1 MSNQLDEVVQ
11 TLRER
16 ILGGQFASGHKLR
29 EVALADDLDVSRTL
43 VRLALG
49 KLESEGLVYREPN
62 RGYRVGSF
70 TLDEVTDAI
79 IVRGELEGMAARLC
93 AERGLSDGETERAR
107 ALVRRMDD
115 VLDQGMASIEARTQ
129 WIDLNA
135 EFHGLIIEGSGNR
148 IIAQT
153 IAGLSRMPLVSS
165 RALVFDQSDEQRSL
179 GRIRAA
185 HQDHREVLEAILS
198 RRGSRAEH
206 CMREHAEKSA
216 RNKRTSFEAMRGV
229 SHEPRLPGVAL
240 VRA

>member
-11 TLRER
+11 SLRET
-16 ILGGQFASGHKLR
+16 ILAGRFASGQKLR
-29 EVALADDLDVSRTL
+29 ELALADELEVSRTL

-49 KLESEGLVYREPN
+49 NLESEGLVYREPN

-79 IVRGELEGMAARLC
+79 IVRGELEGMAARLS
-93 AERGLSDGETERAR
+93 AERGLSDGEVEQAR
-107 ALVRRMDD
+107 ALVQRMDE
-115 VLDQGMASIEARTQ
+115 VLDQGMESIEARAH

-135 EFHGLIIEGSGNR
+135 EFHGLIIDGSGNR

-165 RALVFDQSDEQRSL
+165 RALVFDQSDKQRSL
-179 GRIRAA
+179 GRIQAA
-185 HQDHREVLEAILS
+185 HQDHKEVLYAILDRS
-198 RRGSRAEH
+198 GSRADH
-206 CMREHAEKSA
+206 LMREHALKSA
-216 RNKRTSFEAMRGV
+216 RNKRASFDAMGGV
-229 SHEPRLPGVAL
+229 DHEPRLPGLAL